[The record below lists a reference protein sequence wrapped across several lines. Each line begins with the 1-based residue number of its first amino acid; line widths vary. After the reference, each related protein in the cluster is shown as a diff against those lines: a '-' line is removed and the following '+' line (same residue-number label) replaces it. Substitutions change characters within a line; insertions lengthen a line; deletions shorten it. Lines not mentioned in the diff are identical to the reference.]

1 MIAARRRR
9 GSKVRL
15 PGAKQ
20 PHKEPEGRDDRPVL
34 LAVDDDPEARHR
46 IAGELRRRYAADYRI
61 YCESSSAAAK
71 TLLLEMRDHGDQVA
85 VVLADQ
91 WLLGGPEDTGAK
103 LLACVRDLHPRAK
116 RVLLI
121 DWGAWR
127 FEQTTEA
134 IKEAMAL
141 GQIDYYLMKPWRSPD
156 EYFHRTIS
164 EFIHEWS
171 RHGTFVRQEVEVV
184 ARWSPRVHELISQL
198 ARNGVPH
205 AFHPCDSEEGRH
217 LLAEHG
223 IGDTD
228 KPVVFLLGDKPL
240 LDPTNDQLAEAYGV
254 STRLGPRRD
263 FDLII
268 VGAGPAGLA
277 ASVYAVS
284 EGLETLTIERE
295 AIGGQA
301 GSSSLIRNYLGFSRG
316 VSGAELA
323 QRAYQQAWVFGTRF
337 LLMRAVTGMRF
348 EDGRYVVTVG
358 DGDEATARAVILA
371 SGVEYRRLE
380 IPGLDELTGAG
391 VFYGASPSEARQF
404 AGGDVYIVGGG
415 NSAGQAAM
423 HLSRYARRVHIAVRG
438 PSLADTMSEYLRF
451 MVESPE
457 HDNIE
462 VLRTTEVVECI
473 GTGRLEQLKLR
484 DRTSGKTR
492 TVPAAALFVMIG
504 ARPRTEWLPD
514 DIEVDELGY
523 VKTGPDAIEAKLSR
537 NLAVPEDRFFQPL
550 ETCLAGVFAI
560 GDVRHNAIR
569 RVASAVGE
577 GSVVVR
583 QVLDYLADVEARATP
598 AAERQATTPG

>member
-1 MIAARRRR
+1 MIGRPQGAATDM
-9 GSKVRL
+9 GSS
-15 PGAKQ
+15 GAGQ
-20 PHKEPEGRDDRPVL
+20 PHEEAADRDERPVL
-34 LAVDDDPEARHR
+34 LAVDDNAEARAR
-46 IAGELRRRYAADYRI
+46 ITGELQRRYAADYRI
-61 YCESSSAAAK
+61 YCESSSAAAEA
-71 TLLLEMRDHGDQVA
+71 LLRELRDNGDEVA

-91 WLLGGPEDTGAK
+91 WLLGASDDTGVR
-103 LLACVRDLHPRAK
+103 LLACTRELHPRAK

-156 EYFHRTIS
+156 EFFHRTIS

-171 RHGTFVRQEVEVV
+171 RHGTFVRQEVEIV
-184 ARWSPRVHELISQL
+184 ARWSPRVHELTSLL

-205 AFHPCDSEEGRH
+205 AFHPSDSEAGRR

-254 STRLGPRRD
+254 STRLGPKRD
-263 FDLII
+263 FDVII
-268 VGAGPAGLA
+268 IGAGPAGLA

-337 LLMRAVTGMRF
+337 LLMREVTGMRM
-348 EDGRYVVTVG
+348 EGDRHVVTIG
-358 DGDEATARAVILA
+358 SEDEATARAVILA
-371 SGVEYRRLE
+371 TGVEYRRLD
-380 IPGLDELTGAG
+380 IPGLDELTGSG

-415 NSAGQAAM
+415 NSAGQAAV

-457 HDNIE
+457 QDNIE

-473 GTGRLEQLKLR
+473 GTGRLEQLELR

-492 TVPAAALFVMIG
+492 TVPATALFVMIG
-504 ARPRTEWLPD
+504 ARPRTGWLPE

-523 VKTGPDAIEAKLSR
+523 VKTGPDAIEAKLGR
-537 NLAVPEDRFFQPL
+537 NLELPEDRFFQPL
-550 ETCLAGVFAI
+550 ETCVAGVFAI
-560 GDVRHNAIR
+560 GDLRHNAIR

-583 QVLDYLADVEARATP
+583 QVLDYLADLEARATP
-598 AAERQATTPG
+598 ASERQPTPSS

>member
-1 MIAARRRR
+1 MPPKGDSAT
-9 GSKVRL
+9 
-15 PGAKQ
+15 
-20 PHKEPEGRDDRPVL
+20 HDERDSRPVL
-34 LAVDDDPEARHR
+34 LAVDDESASLKR
-46 IAGELRRRYAADYRI
+46 IAAELRGRYAGDYRVF
-61 YCESSSAAAK
+61 CESSSAAAK
-71 TLLLEMRDHGDQVA
+71 ARLHELRDQGDEVA

-91 WLLGGPEDTGAK
+91 WLAAGPDDTGAR

-121 DWGAWR
+121 KWGAWR
-127 FEQTTEA
+127 DEDTTEA
-134 IKEAMAL
+134 IKDAMAL

-184 ARWSPRVHELISQL
+184 ARWSPRVHELTSLL

-205 AFHPCDSEEGRH
+205 AFHPCDSEQGRR

-228 KPVVFLLGDKPL
+228 KPVVFLLGDQPL
-240 LDPTNDQLAEAYGV
+240 VDPTNKQLADKYGV
-254 STRLGPRRD
+254 ATRLGDKRD

-277 ASVYAVS
+277 ASVYGAS

-337 LLMRAVTGMRF
+337 LLMRAVTGMRV
-348 EDGRYVVTVG
+348 EDGRHVVELG
-358 DGDEATARAVILA
+358 DEGEATARAVILA
-371 SGVEYRRLE
+371 TGVEYRRLD
-380 IPGLDELTGAG
+380 IPGITELTGAG
-391 VFYGASPSEARQF
+391 VFYGASAAEARQF
-404 AGGDVYIVGGG
+404 AGQDVYIVGGG

-423 HLSRYARRVHIAVRG
+423 HLSRYARHVYIVVRG
-438 PSLADTMSEYLRF
+438 PTLAATMSEYLRY
-451 MVESPE
+451 MVESE
-457 HDNIE
+457 EQASIS
-462 VLRTTEVVECI
+462 VLPNTKVTECR
-473 GTGRLEQLKLR
+473 GRGRLEELVLHESSSDER
-484 DRTSGKTR
+484 R
-492 TVPAAALFVMIG
+492 TVPAGALFVMIG
-504 ARPRTEWLPD
+504 ARPRTDWLSP

-523 VKTGPDAIEAKLSR
+523 VKTGPDAIAAKLSR
-537 NLAVPEDRFFQPL
+537 NLAVPEDRMLQPL
-550 ETCLAGVFAI
+550 ETCVPGVFAI
-560 GDVRHNAIR
+560 GDLRHNAIR

-583 QVLDYLADVEARATP
+583 QVLEYVAHLEAQESAVIGP
-598 AAERQATTPG
+598 QARS